1 MKTKGFSLI
10 ELMIVVAMVG
20 IVATVI
26 FNVINGSASSTS
38 WGVNGV
44 VETRCINGLQFVV
57 GQNGQSTQV
66 YDTLGHGVACDKPVS
81 PRFSQ

>member
-26 FNVINGSASSTS
+26 FNVVDVRFTCLD
-38 WGVNGV
+38 GVNGV

-66 YDTLGHGVACDKPVS
+66 YDTLGRGVACDKPVS